1 MIISIFG
8 LGYVGCIS
16 LGCLAENG
24 FNTIGV
30 DVSKQKVKLINA
42 GKPTVIEKDIDIIIS
57 RNVSSGKIYATADY
71 KKAVLNSDA
80 AIICVGTPSSESG
93 HLDLNYIYKVAEQ
106 IGEALKGAKKS
117 FYTVLIRS
125 TVPPGTNE
133 KINNILKSFV
143 NAENFG
149 VVSNPEFLRE
159 GSAVFDYYNP
169 PYTVIASESEKAL
182 KTARKIY
189 SKIKAPVISVNVRT
203 AEILKYVNNSF
214 HALKVAF
221 ANEIGNI
228 CKNLDIDSHEL
239 MDVFSEDKKLNI
251 SSYYLKP
258 GFAYGGS
265 CLPKDL
271 KGLNAL
277 AHNLF
282 LDTPVI
288 NSVDKSNRTHIERG
302 IKLIS
307 DLKMKKLGFLG
318 LSFKPGTDDM
328 RHSPV
333 LEVIEYFIGKGY
345 KIKIYDKNVDL
356 SRLIGK
362 NKSYIKEKLPH
373 INKLL
378 VKNVKHLIEQSEILI
393 ISNKEKE
400 FESVKI
406 PGNKYIVDFVRI
418 KNLEKH
424 GNYNGICW

>member
-1 MIISIFG
+1 MI
-8 LGYVGCIS
+8 YC
-16 LGCLAENG
+16 
-24 FNTIGV
+24 T
-30 DVSKQKVKLINA
+30 D
-42 GKPTVIEKDIDIIIS
+42 
-57 RNVSSGKIYATADY
+57 DY
-71 KKAVLNSDA
+71 KIAVLIYDA

-93 HLDLNYIYKVAEQ
+93 HLDLRFIYKVAEQ
-106 IGEALKGAKKS
+106 IGEALKKTKKS
-117 FYTVLIRS
+117 FFTVLIRS

-133 KINNILKSFV
+133 KINNILKTFV
-143 NAENFG
+143 DEDNFG

-288 NSVDKSNRTHIERG
+288 NSVDKSNKAHIERG

-328 RHSPV
+328 RYSPV

-378 VKNVKHLIEQSEILI
+378 VKNVKHLIEQSGILI

-400 FESVKI
+400 FEFVKI
-406 PGNKYIVDFVRI
+406 PGNKFSDY
-418 KNLEKH
+418 L
-424 GNYNGICW
+424 